1 MLKSK
6 KKLRWERMAPYAV
19 CKRALD
25 ILLAAMGLFLLS
37 PLFFAVAFAVR
48 VDSRGPILFRQ
59 VRMGR
64 GMEPFLLYKFRTMS
78 VGAPRD
84 CATSLFVTPERY
96 ITRVGAFLRKT
107 SLDELPQLYNVLR
120 GDMSLL
126 GPRPVVLSE
135 SDLILRRAHL
145 GVYRV
150 RPGISGLSQV
160 RGRDLLS
167 DREKAA
173 LDGRYAARMSFFSDL
188 FLLISTFFA
197 VLFRRH
203 IREGGEGERG
213 A

>member
-6 KKLRWERMAPYAV
+6 KKVRWGRVSAYAV
-19 CKRALD
+19 CKRFLD
-25 ILLAAMGLFLLS
+25 VFLSACGLLLLS
-37 PLFFAVAFAVR
+37 PLFFVIGFAVR

-78 VGAPRD
+78 VCAPRN
-84 CATSLFVTPERY
+84 CASAAFAAPERY

-107 SLDELPQLYNVLR
+107 SMDELPQLYNVLR

-126 GPRPVVLSE
+126 GPRPVILSE
-135 SDLILRRAHL
+135 GELIWRRAFL
-145 GVYRV
+145 GAYRV
-150 RPGISGLSQV
+150 RPGMSGLSQV

-173 LDGRYAARMSFFSDL
+173 LDGRYAARMSFFSDFL
-188 FLLISTFFA
+188 LLISTFFA

-203 IREGGEGERG
+203 IREGGEGG
-213 A
+213 G

>member
-1 MLKSK
+1 MLKFK
-6 KKLRWERMAPYAV
+6 EKVKWGRAVTYAA
-19 CKRALD
+19 CKRVLD
-25 ILLAAMGLFLLS
+25 VMLAVGGMCLLF
-37 PLFFAVAFAVR
+37 PLFFAIGFAVR

-78 VGAPRD
+78 VRAPRN
-84 CATSLFVTPERY
+84 CATAAFVTPERY

-126 GPRPVVLSE
+126 GPRPVILSE
-135 SDLILRRAHL
+135 GDLIFRRAFL
-145 GVYRV
+145 GAYRV
-150 RPGISGLSQV
+150 RPGMSGLSQV
-160 RGRDLLS
+160 CGRDLLS
-167 DREKAA
+167 DREKAT

-188 FLLISTFFA
+188 FLLISTVFA

-203 IREGGEGERG
+203 VYEGGGKDV
-213 A
+213 